1 MQTLYICEN
10 QIHDFNKYIRIIYRT
25 NLIKNKK
32 ENKND
37 KNNIFINNSI
47 NNPALFNLNLNNM
60 DCYNQNG
67 EKINILFEGIKK
79 TNLASL
85 DLSSVLKNIN
95 NKGQYCEGVNKIVN
109 YLNKELEQYKQDLK
123 EILYNEL
130 NEYNEKFNDEDI
142 KDFMK
147 FESNILKIINTQ
159 NFLYDGILNEK
170 VNEIISGL
178 NLKNEEE
185 KKETYKKLSSY
196 ILSKRKDI
204 LLKNKKLILI

>member
-10 QIHDFNKYIRIIYRT
+10 QIHDFNQYIRIIYRT

-47 NNPALFNLNLNNM
+47 NNPVLFNLNMNKI

-79 TNLASL
+79 TNLTSL

-95 NKGQYCEGVNKIVN
+95 NKGQYCEEVNKIVN
-109 YLNKELEQYKQDLK
+109 YLNKELEQYKQALK
-123 EILYNEL
+123 EILYNKS
-130 NEYNEKFNDEDI
+130 NEYNEKFNNENI
-142 KDFMK
+142 KDFKK
-147 FESNILKIINTQ
+147 FESIILEIINTP
-159 NFLYDGILNEK
+159 NFLYNGIFKEK
-170 VNEIISGL
+170 VDKIISRL
-178 NLKNEEE
+178 NIKNEEE
-185 KKETYKKLSSY
+185 KKERYTKLSSY
-196 ILSKRKDI
+196 ILSKRKEI